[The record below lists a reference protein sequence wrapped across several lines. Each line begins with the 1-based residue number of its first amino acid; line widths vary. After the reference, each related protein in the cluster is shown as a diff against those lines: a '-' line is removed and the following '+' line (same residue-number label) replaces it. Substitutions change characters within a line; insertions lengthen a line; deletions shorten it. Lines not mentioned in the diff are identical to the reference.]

1 MNERWFK
8 SSLPNLSA
16 QPLCSLLEPPPSDA
30 CHDQDALQTQHSCRN
45 RSSRASG
52 PSHPWTRPRRQR
64 VPHPIQIHRSTSA
77 DLSKPDFHW
86 SHRFPIIGLVSLFA
100 VTLVLSSCARQFY
113 IDPRIEKNPHHRSDV
128 YIFPILKGGD
138 RKVANKINS
147 RLIEDQLYLEYGH
160 EKNSIFENVWKTPEK
175 FMYNVGELTYDIEL
189 FNDALYSVSISGEW
203 CSAYCEHYDMT
214 YTFDLESGDLLHLDT
229 LFTPQGQQ
237 ELFAALVEFK
247 SDAIDLKIA
256 ELDSILDSNSLKPE
270 DEEYYAEALDLYLN
284 CTSEY
289 DHLKTFRFV
298 PLDGQLKIIYG
309 RCSLHYNRHIDDL
322 WYFEKTIDLEKW
334 DDRLSKIGL
343 KKLRN

>member
-1 MNERWFK
+1 MI
-8 SSLPNLSA
+8 
-16 QPLCSLLEPPPSDA
+16 
-30 CHDQDALQTQHSCRN
+30 
-45 RSSRASG
+45 
-52 PSHPWTRPRRQR
+52 
-64 VPHPIQIHRSTSA
+64 V
-77 DLSKPDFHW
+77 
-86 SHRFPIIGLVSLFA
+86 LVSLFA
-100 VTLVLSSCARQFY
+100 VTLVLSSCTQQLY
-113 IDPRIEKNPHHRSDV
+113 IDPRIEKNPHQRSDV
-128 YIFPILKGGD
+128 YTFPILKGGD

-147 RLIEDQLYLEYGH
+147 RLIKDQLYLEYGH

-175 FMYNVGELTYDIEL
+175 FMYNVGELRYDIEL

-237 ELFAALVEFK
+237 ELFAELVEFK
-247 SDAIDLKIA
+247 SDAINLKIA

-298 PLDGQLKIIYG
+298 PLNNRLKIIYG

-334 DDRLSKIGL
+334 SDRLSKIGL